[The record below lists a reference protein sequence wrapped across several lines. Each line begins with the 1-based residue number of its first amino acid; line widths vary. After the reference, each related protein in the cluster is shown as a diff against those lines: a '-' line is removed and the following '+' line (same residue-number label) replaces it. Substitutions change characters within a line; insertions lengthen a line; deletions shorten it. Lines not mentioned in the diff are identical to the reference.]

1 MPKSQKDGFSLK
13 KNFGDNITSS
23 HVNFTSFS
31 VERCEGI
38 EGNGEQGELDI
49 ILYQNAKVVMETY
62 GGFHDNQLN

>member
-13 KNFGDNITSS
+13 KNSGDNITSS

-49 ILYQNAKVVMETY
+49 YYTKMRRLSWKPMEASMTT
-62 GGFHDNQLN
+62 N